1 MAFNAVRYA
10 EQFLMNLDQRTIARE
25 ITNQNYTPIES
36 ADAVKVY
43 QADDLSANTK
53 NADNTVN
60 IQNPSGGVTTM
71 SLDQEKDLTVGIG
84 AVEEFQSNVNIQN
97 KMQERQ
103 AQALEEDLDNFVL
116 GKYGDANITVDAQ
129 GTATSPSS
137 FGDKVRD
144 AKVALSENDVP
155 RGGRFLAVT
164 PHYAD
169 LIAEDA
175 GDRIDR
181 NREIEVDGFIG
192 RYQGFDIFE
201 TTGIKQAA
209 DIDSSDSDDELA
221 LLFGHREAMTL
232 AVQMN
237 QVAVVPFEDQASYHG
252 NVLKALAVY
261 GAQTFLPDALGVMQ
275 ADVPA

>member
-10 EQFLMNLDQRTIARE
+10 EQFLMNLDQRTVGRE
-25 ITNQNYTPIES
+25 ITNQNYTPIEG

-43 QADDLSANTK
+43 SADDLTAQTK
-53 NADNTVN
+53 NADNTVQ

-103 AQALEEDLDNFVL
+103 AQALEEDLDSFVL
-116 GKYGDANITVDAQ
+116 GKYGDANITIDAQ
-129 GTATSPSS
+129 GITSASN

-155 RGGRFLAVT
+155 RSGRFMAVT

-181 NREIEVDGFIG
+181 NRDIEVDGYIG

-201 TTGIKQAA
+201 TTGIKQVSGL
-209 DIDSSDSDDELA
+209 DSGDADDELA
-221 LLFGHREAMTL
+221 LLFGHRQAMTL